1 MAHVNSILGHGLSGK
16 LGNLI
21 FQRYKNKTV
30 VRSLNT
36 SISVSPSE
44 SQISAQNKFKNCKRA
59 FIFTG
64 SFFKNLYLFNTKYY
78 TTESL
83 YFKLYYRYFNDND
96 YVSDLNSFLS
106 LRGTEIKGSQFCV
119 ITSIEPIQI
128 GAYAGGTLIRF
139 DHYLPFDQVN
149 PFINILVVDDEE
161 LVPYISEFEISE
173 TEWNEGIY
181 KLTAMSNINT
191 MPAAYVSSS
200 KLKSISNIL
209 FT

>member
-1 MAHVNSILGHGLSGK
+1 MAHVNSILGKGLSGK

-36 SISVSPSE
+36 SISVQPSE
-44 SQISAQNKFKNCKRA
+44 SQIRAQNKFKNCKRA
-59 FIFTG
+59 YIFTD
-64 SFFKNLYLFNTKYY
+64 SFFRNLYLYNPKFHTI
-78 TTESL
+78 ESL
-83 YFKLYYRYFNDND
+83 YFKLYYKYFNDNE

-106 LRGTEIKGSQFCV
+106 LRGTEIKGNQFCV
-119 ITSIEPIQI
+119 ITSIEPITI
-128 GAYAGGTLIRF
+128 GAYTDGTLIRF

-149 PFINILVVDDEE
+149 PIINILIVDGQE
-161 LVPYISEFEISE
+161 LVSYVSEFEISE
-173 TEWNEGIY
+173 QEWNEGIY
-181 KLTAMSNINT
+181 KHLVMSNINT
-191 MPAAYVSSS
+191 MPAAYISSS

>member
-1 MAHVNSILGHGLSGK
+1 MARVNSILGQGLSGK

-36 SISVSPSE
+36 SISISPSE
-44 SQISAQNKFKNCKRA
+44 AQISAQNKFKNCKRA
-59 FIFTG
+59 YIFTD
-64 SFFKNLYLFNTKYY
+64 SFFKNLLLYNPKYH
-78 TTESL
+78 TIESL
-83 YFKLYYRYFNDND
+83 YFKLYYKYFNDND

-106 LRGTEIKGSQFCV
+106 LRGTEIRGKQFCE
-119 ITSIEPIQI
+119 ITSIEPIAI
-128 GAYAGGTLIRF
+128 GAYTGGTLIRF

-149 PFINILVVDDEE
+149 PIINILVVDGQE
-161 LVPYISEFEISE
+161 LIAYVSDFEISE
-173 TEWNEGIY
+173 SEWNEGIY
-181 KLTAMSNINT
+181 KLPAMSNINT
-191 MPAAYVSSS
+191 MPASYISSS